1 MPQIS
6 QLAATY
12 ASQIFWL
19 LVTFGI
25 VFFVVG
31 RGMLPKVQKTIDTR
45 DAAVAQDLAA
55 AGRARDEADTAEEA
69 WRARDHANRER
80 AQALVAEARG
90 RAARMTETTLRAAND
105 EQSTMVATH
114 EADIRAAAGRAMAE
128 LETVAAEAAQE
139 IVARV
144 TGAQVSTDDARTAV
158 RTAMAHPGHGQTG
171 SMAHG

>member
-31 RGMLPKVQKTIDTR
+31 RGMLPKVQKTIDGR
-45 DAAVAQDLAA
+45 DAAIAQDLAA
-55 AGRARDEADTAEEA
+55 ASRARDEADTAEEA
-69 WRARDHANRER
+69 WRQRDQAIREK
-80 AQALVAEARG
+80 AEAVVAEARQ
-90 RAARMTETTLRAAND
+90 RAARTTEATLHAAND
-105 EQSTMVATH
+105 EQAAMIAAR
-114 EADIRAAAGRAMAE
+114 EADIRAAAARALTEIEA
-128 LETVAAEAAQE
+128 VAAEAAQE

-144 TGAQVSTDDARTAV
+144 SGVQVSAEEAQGAV
-158 RTAMAHPGHGQTG
+158 KTVI
-171 SMAHG
+171 AHG

>member
-19 LVTFGI
+19 LLTFGI

-31 RGMLPKVQKTIDTR
+31 RGMLPKVQKTIDSR
-45 DAAVAQDLAA
+45 DKSIADDLAA
-55 AGRARDEADTAEEA
+55 ASRARDEADKAEEA
-69 WRARDHANRER
+69 WRQRDQVNREK

-90 RAARMTETTLRAAND
+90 RAAKASEATLHAAND
-105 EQSTMVATH
+105 EQAKKIAAG
-114 EADIRAAAGRAMAE
+114 EADVRAATARALGE
-128 LETVAAEAAQE
+128 IEFVAAEAAKE

-144 TGAQVSTDDARTAV
+144 SGANVTVDEAKGAV
-158 RTAMAHPGHGQTG
+158 KTAMANG
-171 SMAHG
+171 